1 MASLLARSQLLSL
14 FKWTDHDTVPRGS
27 YYDLH
32 RRIVGALL
40 PNVTT
45 VEALSLAK
53 ADWER
58 DSEGNAELPREQ
70 AYDAVFQLIDI
81 WTASLDVAECVG
93 VQHPARVGFPALAA
107 SCAPMLSDSVAVRQ

>member
-58 DSEGNAELPREQ
+58 DSEGNAELTREQ

-93 VQHPARVGFPALAA
+93 VRHPRARWLPCFGCLLRPN
-107 SCAPMLSDSVAVRQ
+107 AV

>member
-1 MASLLARSQLLSL
+1 M
-14 FKWTDHDTVPRGS
+14 PRGS

-40 PNVTT
+40 PSVTT
-45 VEALSLAK
+45 VEALALAK

-58 DSEGNAELPREQ
+58 DSEGAAELSREQ

-81 WTASLDVAECVG
+81 WTASLDVAEYALSRLPDSPLG
-93 VQHPARVGFPALAA
+93 GPAPCLVPSLTLRSA
-107 SCAPMLSDSVAVRQ
+107 